1 MSIDVFDKIKMSYPC
16 MSKGHKRIADYILEN
31 YDKASLM
38 TALRLGQ
45 SVGVSESTVVR
56 FAMEL
61 SYNGYPELQQAINEA
76 MRIKLTSV
84 QRIEVANMRME
95 NKDILEEVLNSDI
108 ERIRKTLEQS
118 SKDRFYNAVET
129 ISKAETV
136 YIIGSRSAE
145 PLAQFLSYYMSLMC
159 RDVRLLRTTGTSELL
174 QQLIYINKNDAVIG
188 ISFPRYSVQTLN
200 ALKYASNAGASIVAI
215 TDSEVSPI
223 AELADY
229 TLFAKSD
236 MISFADSLVAP
247 LSLINALIVA
257 LSVKKQDAVN
267 NNFKM
272 LEDIWDKYDVYKKSE
287 NGESSEL

>member
-1 MSIDVFDKIKMSYPC
+1 
-16 MSKGHKRIADYILEN
+16 
-31 YDKASLM
+31 
-38 TALRLGQ
+38 
-45 SVGVSESTVVR
+45 
-56 FAMEL
+56 
-61 SYNGYPELQQAINEA
+61 
-76 MRIKLTSV
+76 
-84 QRIEVANMRME
+84 
-95 NKDILEEVLNSDI
+95 
-108 ERIRKTLEQS
+108 
-118 SKDRFYNAVET
+118 
-129 ISKAETV
+129 
-136 YIIGSRSAE
+136 
-145 PLAQFLSYYMSLMC
+145 MC